1 MTAPILSIR
10 RLSAVSELG
19 NAEPILRN
27 VSLDLAAGETLG
39 LVGESGAGKSTIA
52 KALLGVLPRTVRITQ
67 GEILFEGRDLR
78 TMPRRETR
86 AIFGDAIALV
96 PQDPMTAL
104 NPGRRIEAQLT
115 DGLRLRRGMSAREA
129 HKRALE
135 LLAEVHI
142 RDPERVLR
150 AYPHQ
155 LSGGMRQRVLIAAA
169 FALEPK
175 IIVADEPTTALDVTV
190 QKADSAAHSPD
201 AGGARTAVIFVTHD
215 LGVVAQICDR
225 VTLMFAG
232 AIIESG
238 PTADILS
245 APRHAYTRALIAAG
259 PRYDR
264 PDAGLKPVPE
274 ALVAA
279 TAARSRRRGP
289 LGRRMVQDLFVATG
303 VEVAY
308 GGKRRLNGERVG
320 GVKVLH
326 GVDLRIGRGETV
338 GIVGKSGSGKTTLG
352 RALMRLIDI
361 DAGGIV
367 FDGQDISQ
375 LPESQMRPLRRR
387 MQMIFQDPMTSLNPR
402 HTVRRILVE
411 PLLFH
416 RVARDRADA
425 ERRVRGFFDRVGLP
439 LACLDRTPHELS
451 GGQRQRVGIARAAL
465 LEPDFVL
472 ADEIVS
478 GLDVST
484 QAQALNLLKT
494 LTRDLGLA
502 MAFISHD
509 LSVIRAVCD
518 RVYVMK
524 AGQMVEEG
532 RCKDV
537 FAAPKSRYTR
547 LLIDAIPL
555 PEIDPGWLDRDVAPE
570 TD

>member
-1 MTAPILSIR
+1 
-10 RLSAVSELG
+10 
-19 NAEPILRN
+19 
-27 VSLDLAAGETLG
+27 
-39 LVGESGAGKSTIA
+39 
-52 KALLGVLPRTVRITQ
+52 
-67 GEILFEGRDLR
+67 
-78 TMPRRETR
+78 
-86 AIFGDAIALV
+86 
-96 PQDPMTAL
+96 
-104 NPGRRIEAQLT
+104 
-115 DGLRLRRGMSAREA
+115 MSA
-129 HKRALE
+129 
-135 LLAEVHI
+135 
-142 RDPERVLR
+142 
-150 AYPHQ
+150 
-155 LSGGMRQRVLIAAA
+155 
-169 FALEPK
+169 
-175 IIVADEPTTALDVTV
+175 
-190 QKADSAAHSPD
+190 
-201 AGGARTAVIFVTHD
+201 
-215 LGVVAQICDR
+215 
-225 VTLMFAG
+225 
-232 AIIESG
+232 
-238 PTADILS
+238 
-245 APRHAYTRALIAAG
+245 
-259 PRYDR
+259 
-264 PDAGLKPVPE
+264 
-274 ALVAA
+274 
-279 TAARSRRRGP
+279 
-289 LGRRMVQDLFVATG
+289 DLFVATG

-326 GVDLRIGRGETV
+326 GVDVRIGCGETV
-338 GIVGKSGSGKTTLG
+338 GIVGESGSGKTTLG
-352 RALMRLIDI
+352 RALLRLIDI
-361 DAGGIV
+361 DAGKIV
-367 FDGQDISQ
+367 FDGQDVTH
-375 LPESQMRPLRRR
+375 LAESQMRPLRRR

-402 HTVRRILVE
+402 HIVRRILVE

-416 RVARDRADA
+416 RVARDHADA
-425 ERRVRGFFDRVGLP
+425 ERRVRAFFDRVGLP

-524 AGQMVEEG
+524 SGLVVEEG
-532 RCKDV
+532 RCEDV